1 MDNFAARLQ
10 MNRERLSAKELQLAA
25 FLQAHQQR
33 ASSLTISALS
43 TAAGVSTATVSR
55 FAKNLGY
62 VNYAGL
68 RVALGQAPVNG
79 ASLFEEI
86 DPAESPL
93 AMADKVFA
101 ANINALQATVN
112 SLDATSLATAV
123 DLLLGAR
130 FIDLY
135 GLGGS
140 NIVALDGYHK
150 FLRTPLEV
158 RYAADYHMQLMAAT
172 RLTKRDV
179 AVLISHTG
187 EDKDALALAQI
198 CHDRGA
204 KLIVITGSAHSALAK
219 LANVLLVSVAEE
231 TAYRSEALHAM
242 IAQITL
248 VDMLFTLTSV
258 RTGQQGAKVLAAMRD
273 TIGQTRQR

>member
-10 MNRERLSAKELQLAA
+10 MNRERLSVKELQLAA

-86 DPAESPL
+86 DPGESPL

-204 KLIVITGSAHSALAK
+204 KLIVITGSAHSAWPSSPTSCWS
-219 LANVLLVSVAEE
+219 VLRRKRL
-231 TAYRSEALHAM
+231 TAPRPC
-242 IAQITL
+242 
-248 VDMLFTLTSV
+248 
-258 RTGQQGAKVLAAMRD
+258 
-273 TIGQTRQR
+273 TR

>member
-10 MNRERLSAKELQLAA
+10 MNRERLSVKELQLAA

-86 DPAESPL
+86 DPGESPL

-179 AVLISHTG
+179 AVLISTPG
-187 EDKDALALAQI
+187 RTRTPWRWRRFATTAAPSSSSSRAAPI
-198 CHDRGA
+198 PPWPSSPTSCW
-204 KLIVITGSAHSALAK
+204 S
-219 LANVLLVSVAEE
+219 VLRRKRL
-231 TAYRSEALHAM
+231 TAPRPC
-242 IAQITL
+242 
-248 VDMLFTLTSV
+248 
-258 RTGQQGAKVLAAMRD
+258 
-273 TIGQTRQR
+273 TR